1 MRPYNVGVVISLDK
15 SIYCAA
21 LADSNRVYTVFLG

>member
-1 MRPYNVGVVISLDK
+1 MRTYDVGVVISLDK

-21 LADSNRVYTVFLG
+21 LAGPYRVYAVFLG